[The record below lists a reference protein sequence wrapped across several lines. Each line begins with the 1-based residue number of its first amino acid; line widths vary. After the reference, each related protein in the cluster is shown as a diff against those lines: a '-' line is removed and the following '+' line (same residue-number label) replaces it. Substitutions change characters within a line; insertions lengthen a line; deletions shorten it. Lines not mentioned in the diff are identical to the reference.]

1 MKGIGKRVTIGF
13 LSIVALLFVSGM
25 ISLFELGNM
34 SNDTEKILSASRR
47 NMEIAKDMLNSA
59 SEHSSAVVHIA
70 VFGDKSYADAC
81 RRSIGDLEGKLA
93 SARSEAVDASRLD
106 SLALGIEQLQ
116 QVVEEYLAAQ
126 NRKEQ
131 QVALPAEEQE
141 EAAAAVVEANGVNI
155 EDLGVTIEA
164 QSGKAWYDT
173 KYKTAYHDLI
183 ERIQSFM
190 THTHSSLAPRAEQL
204 NKNAYRSVAPVFISL
219 IVMIAIVLMFYY
231 FISVYCVRPMK
242 KINRALSDYL
252 SFRLPFNVKGELI
265 DEFKE
270 LYDSIELLIG
280 MSRQQQDNINKK

>member
-59 SEHSSAVVHIA
+59 SEHSSAVVHVA
-70 VFGDKSYADAC
+70 VFGDKSYADVC

-106 SLALGIEQLQ
+106 SLAIGIEQLQ
-116 QVVEEYLAAQ
+116 RVVDEYLVAQ
-126 NRKEQ
+126 DRKEQ
-131 QVALPAEEQE
+131 PVVLPAEEQE
-141 EAAAAVVEANGVNI
+141 IVVGEDGGVNI
-155 EDLGVTIEA
+155 EDLGATTEA
-164 QSGKAWYDT
+164 LSGKAWYDT

-204 NKNAYRSVAPVFISL
+204 NKNAYRSVAPVLLSL

-280 MSRQQQDNINKK
+280 MSRQQQDNINEK

>member
-25 ISLFELGNM
+25 ISLFELSNM
-34 SNDTEKILSASRR
+34 SNDTEMILSASRR
-47 NMEIAKDMLNSA
+47 NMEIAKDMLKSA
-59 SEHSSAVVHIA
+59 GEHSSAVVHLV
-70 VFGDKSYADAC
+70 VFGDKNYEDVC
-81 RRSIGDLEGKLA
+81 RRSISNLEGKLA
-93 SARSEAVDASRLD
+93 TVRSEATDASRLD
-106 SLALGIEQLQ
+106 SLAFGIEQLQ
-116 QVVEEYLAAQ
+116 HVVDEYMSAPVVP
-126 NRKEQ
+126 KHE
-131 QVALPAEEQE
+131 VADSVAVATVGAE
-141 EAAAAVVEANGVNI
+141 GVMVA
-155 EDLGVTIEA
+155 DLGADVA
-164 QSGKAWYDT
+164 ARSGKEWYDT
-173 KYKTAYHDLI
+173 RYKYAYNELV

-190 THTHSSLAPRAEQL
+190 THTHSVLAPRAEQL

-270 LYDSIELLIG
+270 LSDNIEILIG
-280 MSRQQQDNINKK
+280 MSKQQDNINKK

>member
-70 VFGDKSYADAC
+70 VFGDKSYADVC

-106 SLALGIEQLQ
+106 SLAIGIEQLQ
-116 QVVEEYLAAQ
+116 RVVDEYLVAQ
-126 NRKEQ
+126 DRKEQ
-131 QVALPAEEQE
+131 PVVLPAEVQE
-141 EAAAAVVEANGVNI
+141 IVVGEDGGVNI
-155 EDLGVTIEA
+155 EDLGATTEA
-164 QSGKAWYDT
+164 LSGKAWYDT

-204 NKNAYRSVAPVFISL
+204 NKNAYRSVAPVLLSL

-280 MSRQQQDNINKK
+280 MSRQQQDNINEK

>member
-13 LSIVALLFVSGM
+13 LSIVAVLFVSGM

-70 VFGDKSYADAC
+70 VFGDKSYADVC

-106 SLALGIEQLQ
+106 SLAIGIEQLQ
-116 QVVEEYLAAQ
+116 RVVDEYLVAQ
-126 NRKEQ
+126 DRKEQ
-131 QVALPAEEQE
+131 PVVLPAEEQE
-141 EAAAAVVEANGVNI
+141 IVVGEDGGVNI
-155 EDLGVTIEA
+155 EDLGATTEA
-164 QSGKAWYDT
+164 LSGKAWYDT

-204 NKNAYRSVAPVFISL
+204 NKNAYRSVAPVLLSL

-280 MSRQQQDNINKK
+280 MSRQQQDNINEK

>member
-1 MKGIGKRVTIGF
+1 MKSIGKRVTIGF

-34 SNDTEKILSASRR
+34 SNDTETILSASRR

-59 SEHSSAVVHIA
+59 NEHGSAVVHLAI
-70 VFGDKSYADAC
+70 FGEKGYADVC
-81 RRSIGDLEGKLA
+81 RRSISDLEGKFA
-93 SARSEAVDASRLD
+93 AARSMAVDVSRLD
-106 SLALGIEQLQ
+106 SLALSIEQLQ
-116 QVVEEYLAAQ
+116 RVVDEYMAVPIVRNPEVDSLAVE
-126 NRKEQ
+126 R
-131 QVALPAEEQE
+131 V
-141 EAAAAVVEANGVNI
+141 AVVADPVAGTEV
-155 EDLGVTIEA
+155 EDLSVNAAA

-173 KYKTAYHDLI
+173 TYKTAYNNLI

-231 FISVYCVRPMK
+231 FVGVYCIRPIK
-242 KINRALSDYL
+242 KINRALADYL

-270 LYDSIELLIG
+270 LYDNIDALIG
-280 MSRQQQDNINKK
+280 LSRQPQDNINKK

>member
-70 VFGDKSYADAC
+70 VFGDKSYADVC

-106 SLALGIEQLQ
+106 SLAIGIEQLQ
-116 QVVEEYLAAQ
+116 RVVDEYLVAQ
-126 NRKEQ
+126 DRKEQ
-131 QVALPAEEQE
+131 PVVLSAEEQE
-141 EAAAAVVEANGVNI
+141 IVVGEDGGVNI
-155 EDLGVTIEA
+155 EDLGATTEA
-164 QSGKAWYDT
+164 LSGKAWYDT

-204 NKNAYRSVAPVFISL
+204 NKNAYRSVAPVLLSL

-280 MSRQQQDNINKK
+280 MSRQQQDNINEK

>member
-70 VFGDKSYADAC
+70 VFGDKSYADVC

-106 SLALGIEQLQ
+106 SLAIGIEQLQ
-116 QVVEEYLAAQ
+116 RVVDEYLVAQ
-126 NRKEQ
+126 DRKEQ
-131 QVALPAEEQE
+131 PVVLPAEEQE
-141 EAAAAVVEANGVNI
+141 IVVGEDGGVNI
-155 EDLGVTIEA
+155 EDLGATTEA
-164 QSGKAWYDT
+164 LSGKAWYDT

-204 NKNAYRSVAPVFISL
+204 NKNAYRSVAPVLLSL

-280 MSRQQQDNINKK
+280 MSRQQQDNINEK